1 MFWCVLYAINE
12 QCVWNREVKMWHE
25 PLLNF
30 YYDIILSARNVF
42 VNNIITVFVMVLA
55 VNTFLQLFV
64 TVH

>member
-1 MFWCVLYAINE
+1 
-12 QCVWNREVKMWHE
+12 MWHE